1 MKTYSVTFIVQVE
14 TDGNFE
20 DAAGTA
26 IEIIELGAEN
36 YHFKTEMAER

>member
-1 MKTYSVTFIVQVE
+1 MMATNPHT
-14 TDGNFE
+14 E